1 MTRRMIS
8 AHFSLDEF
16 ACRCGRGHSQIEPP
30 RALIDGLE
38 KLRELLG
45 GRPIIITSGHRCEEH
60 NAEVGG
66 VPRSSHLAARA
77 ADIVVRGVRPSEIA
91 TLVKFCVPTLRA
103 LPYDRK
109 GYTHIDL
116 RDI

>member
-8 AHFSLDEF
+8 AHFALDEF
-16 ACRCGRGHSQIEPP
+16 ACRCRRGHSQIEPP

-45 GRPIIITSGHRCEEH
+45 RRPNIIASAHRSEEH
-60 NAEVGG
+60 NAEDGG
-66 VPRSSHLAARA
+66 VPRSNHLTARA
-77 ADIVVRGVRPSEIA
+77 ADIVVHGVRPSEIA

-116 RDI
+116 RGA